1 MANYFFTGFIYVGDN
16 MINALFRN
24 PRFVHE
30 NPRAAFDNYSQH
42 VSRMA
47 ERTENM
53 SCEDLYVGLKNI
65 TNEYKAQSQTGIMNT
80 MVKGLIQSLV
90 SLKQDNLAS
99 IMYSYMIKL
108 NKDNPKLVK
117 EYAINA
123 LAVAKRADDPVH
135 IMARANDIANV
146 CFKTK
151 PGSEE
156 HIKYLKIQHDALVDI
171 CTNYHTTLPKRY
183 NTISKELLP
192 LDNYKVKLC
201 FVKLN
206 LAEYTYY
213 KNYKDAQKMF
223 NEAIQLFIENKDYG
237 DRAHL
242 AKIATKINYV
252 ERKLTTFVRK

>member
-1 MANYFFTGFIYVGDN
+1 MTYLTFFN
-16 MINALFRN
+16 KNL
-24 PRFVHE
+24 VHE
-30 NPRAAFDNYSQH
+30 NPKAAFDCYRQH
-42 VSRMA
+42 VYKMA
-47 ERTENM
+47 DRKTDV
-53 SCEDLYVGLKNI
+53 SPADLYVGLKNI
-65 TNEYKAQSQTGIMNT
+65 NNELKSQNKIGLMNT
-80 MVKGLIQSLV
+80 MAKSLIQSLV

-123 LAVAKRADDPVH
+123 LAVAKRSDDPIH
-135 IMARANDIANV
+135 IMARANDVANV

-156 HIKYLKIQHDALVDI
+156 HIKYLKIQHDALADI
-171 CTNYHTTLPKRY
+171 CTNYHTTLPQRF

-192 LDNYKVKLC
+192 LDNYEVKLC

-213 KNYKDAQKMF
+213 RNPKEAQTMF
-223 NEAIQLFIENKDYG
+223 NDAIQLFIKNKDYP
-237 DRAHL
+237 DREHF
-242 AKIATKINYV
+242 AKVASKLNYV
-252 ERKLTTFVRK
+252 ERKLAIFINR